1 MKPDIIR
8 PNIKNFIKS
17 LRDMG
22 YTFEIALADII
33 DNSLSAN
40 ADEIS
45 IYTSEDPKFI
55 VTVLDN
61 GYGMNQEQLIESMRL
76 GSKDPDIER
85 SKEDLGRF
93 GLGLKTASF
102 SQCKKLTVITKQKS
116 KIYARQWDLDYLINE
131 DEWYL
136 LTPHQAEL
144 EALPQYELLKKL
156 NSGTLVVWESIDTL
170 ESSSFTNTIY
180 KLRDHLSLVFHRFI
194 EGDANKAK
202 IKITVNNIPLD
213 PFNPFNENHKATQKP
228 PLEKIK
234 IENSFAFIQP
244 YILPHHSKVS
254 KQEYEKYATD
264 EGYTKQ
270 QGFYLYRGGR
280 LLIHG
285 TWWGLNKINEAH
297 KLVRIKIDI
306 PNNQDH
312 LWNIDVKKSTAA
324 PNSFIKSHLKRI
336 LQNVLDKGS
345 RVYTGR
351 ARPVNEVSSIPFWK
365 VTLDS
370 DHIHFLINKDHP
382 LFELLKSSS
391 TDSILLLNYIK
402 SLEAFLPI
410 PAIQSHLIN
419 EPHKINQRTLMSEN
433 EIIDLAQK
441 LRQMNLSE
449 EHIQQILE
457 TEMFKNK
464 RELLLYEPNSS
475 KDL

>member
-33 DNSLSAN
+33 DNSLSAG

-45 IYTSEDPKFI
+45 IETFENPNFI
-55 VTVLDN
+55 MTLLDN
-61 GYGMNQEQLIESMRL
+61 GSGMNQHQLIEAMRL

-85 SKEDLGRF
+85 SEGDLGRF
-93 GLGLKTASF
+93 GIGLKTASF
-102 SQCKKLTVITKQKS
+102 SQCKKLTVVTKQNR
-116 KIYARQWDLDYLINE
+116 KIYSLQWDLDYIIKN
-131 DEWYL
+131 DDWYI
-136 LTPHQAEL
+136 LTPENREL
-144 EALPQYELLKKL
+144 EALPQYNLLKKL
-156 NSGTLVVWESIDTL
+156 ESGTLVVWESIDTL

-180 KLRDHLSLVFHRFI
+180 NLRDHLSLVFHRFL
-194 EGDANKAK
+194 EGEFNKKKVK
-202 IKITVNNIPLD
+202 IFVNNILLE
-213 PFNPFNENHKATQKP
+213 PFNPFNESHKATQKP
-228 PLEKIK
+228 PKEKIK

-270 QGFYLYRGGR
+270 QGFYLYRAGR

-285 TWWGLNKINEAH
+285 TWWGLNRINESH

-306 PNNQDH
+306 PNSQDH
-312 LWNIDVKKSTAA
+312 LWNIDVKKSTAS
-324 PNSFIKSHLKRI
+324 PNSIIRNHLKRI
-336 LQNVLDKGS
+336 LHSVLDKGS

-351 ARPVNEVSSIPFWK
+351 ARSINEVSSIPFWK
-365 VTLDS
+365 VSIDN
-370 DHIHFLINKDHP
+370 DIIKFQINKDHP
-382 LFELLKSSS
+382 ILELLK
-391 TDSILLLNYIK
+391 TNTEDNLLLMNYIK

-419 EPHKINQRTLMSEN
+419 EPHKINQKSLMSDEEIN
-433 EIIDLAQK
+433 ELFQRLK
-441 LRQMNLSE
+441 HMNLSD
-449 EHIQQILE
+449 EHIKLILE

-464 RELLLYEPNSS
+464 KELLFY
-475 KDL
+475 